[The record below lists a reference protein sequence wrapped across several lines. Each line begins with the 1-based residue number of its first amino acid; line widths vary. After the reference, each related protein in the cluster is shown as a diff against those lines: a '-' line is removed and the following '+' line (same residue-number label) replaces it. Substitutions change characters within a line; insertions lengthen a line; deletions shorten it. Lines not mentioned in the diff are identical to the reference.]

1 MIVVKIFD
9 IDEDLMNHIRNEH
22 YGHDEEFSCEKC
34 DFETNSASYL
44 RKHIEIKHEIRCN
57 QMHKCIMHQ
66 LPWSLLRFMWEVRKV
81 ISVTKNYNPEISNF
95 HSYSFKLI
103 NEPLYI

>member
-1 MIVVKIFD
+1 MSDEARPRDAYASKNVRIVGKIFD

-57 QMHKCIMHQ
+57 QMHQASCIKF
-66 LPWSLLRFMWEVRKV
+66 LCLFCDSCGKYEW
-81 ISVTKNYNPEISNF
+81 
-95 HSYSFKLI
+95 
-103 NEPLYI
+103 

>member
-1 MIVVKIFD
+1 
-9 IDEDLMNHIRNEH
+9 MNHMRNEH

-57 QMHKCIMHQ
+57 QMHQCIMHQ
-66 LPWSLLRFMWEVRKV
+66 IPWSMLEVRKV
-81 ISVTKNYNPEISNF
+81 ISVTKNYNPKISNF

-103 NEPLYI
+103 NEP

>member
-44 RKHIEIKHEIRCN
+44 RKHIEIKHEIR
-57 QMHKCIMHQ
+57 
-66 LPWSLLRFMWEVRKV
+66 
-81 ISVTKNYNPEISNF
+81 
-95 HSYSFKLI
+95 
-103 NEPLYI
+103 